1 MKVQR
6 RGPLLVEGPVE
17 VELEDGTTVS
27 SDRFRVALCTCRRSR
42 RYPWCDTS
50 HRRTARPARPREDEA
65 SARPGEDKTSARPG
79 EDETSARPGEDR
91 ASGGSEAP

>member
-1 MKVQR
+1 VPNSPSESDRPRRIRVQH

-17 VELEDGTTVS
+17 VELEDGSTVA

-50 HRRTARPARPREDEA
+50 HRERTR
-65 SARPGEDKTSARPG
+65 S
-79 EDETSARPGEDR
+79 
-91 ASGGSEAP
+91 

>member
-1 MKVQR
+1 MTVQR

-17 VELEDGTTVS
+17 IELEDGSTVF

-50 HRRTARPARPREDEA
+50 HRRKA
-65 SARPGEDKTSARPG
+65 
-79 EDETSARPGEDR
+79 
-91 ASGGSEAP
+91 

>member
-1 MKVQR
+1 MPNSPSDAPRRITVQR

-50 HRRTARPARPREDEA
+50 HRARTTGGDDSGRPSDGA
-65 SARPGEDKTSARPG
+65 SRRSRDSRQ
-79 EDETSARPGEDR
+79 
-91 ASGGSEAP
+91 